1 VGTKVG
7 FSDLGSAVAVSAPG
21 GNCVNTAPGSPCL
34 FSLDTTTN
42 AGLTTPGT
50 NTYTDQLNPNVG
62 TSFASPL
69 AAGVAGL
76 MKSVNPA
83 LTPAALI
90 ARMKS
95 SARPFPTTSD
105 TVPAPPACHVP
116 TGAADVQNSECIC
129 NTQVCGAGLL
139 FASGAVNEALRPI
152 ALAQITGTLRAGNTV
167 TLDGLQSGVATG
179 RTGTYQWSVVSA
191 TSGASTPTLT
201 NATQSVASVPVQ
213 ANGTVVL
220 RLTVTDNLGASD
232 TADVSIVMAAASSGG
247 TSTTSPP
254 PSTSTG
260 GGGVYSSLLL
270 LLTGAMLIARRR
282 YFAH

>member
-7 FSDLGSAVAVSAPG
+7 FSDLGAAVTIAAPA

-50 NTYTDQLNPNVG
+50 NTYTDQLNANVG

-69 AAGVAGL
+69 AAGVTGL
-76 MKSVNPA
+76 MKAVNPA

-90 ARMKS
+90 ARVKS
-95 SARPFPTTSD
+95 SARAFPTTSD
-105 TVPAPPACHVP
+105 NANIPVCHVP
-116 TGAADVQNSECIC
+116 TSPTDKQDTECIC
-129 NTQVCGAGLL
+129 TTQVCGAGLL
-139 FASGAVNEALRPI
+139 FASGAVNEALRPV
-152 ALAQITGTLRAGNTV
+152 ALAAVTGTLRAGNV
-167 TLDGLQSGVATG
+167 VSLDGSKSGVATG

-191 TSGASTPTLT
+191 TSGASSPAIT

-213 ANGTVVL
+213 ANGTVVM

-247 TSTTSPP
+247 TGATSPP

-260 GGGVYSSLLL
+260 GGGEYSWLLML
-270 LLTGAMLIARRR
+270 LAGLMLLARRR
-282 YFAH
+282 NFAH